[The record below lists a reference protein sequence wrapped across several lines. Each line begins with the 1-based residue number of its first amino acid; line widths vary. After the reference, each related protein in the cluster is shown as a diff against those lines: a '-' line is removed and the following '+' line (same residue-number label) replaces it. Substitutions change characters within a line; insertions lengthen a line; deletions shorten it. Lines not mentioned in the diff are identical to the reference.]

1 MFQLGDIVE
10 TPRGEGIVF
19 AHVGSPAGGVNYL
32 VLLKERDECWG
43 NPVMMQYTLDA
54 LSPGRTAPVYTV
66 GQTVSYKGRG
76 ATITAIS
83 SDLTITLDL
92 DNPAIGDNPIA
103 HNNRAVLPHWRLTML
118 EQFQ

>member
-19 AHVGSPAGGVNYL
+19 AHVGAPTGDLNCV

-43 NPVMMQYTLDA
+43 NPVMFQYTPAD
-54 LSPGRTAPVYTV
+54 LSPGRSHPVYEV
-66 GQTVSYKGRG
+66 GQRVGYKGYG
-76 ATITAIS
+76 AVITAIS
-83 SDLTITLDL
+83 PDLTITLQI
-92 DNPAIGDNPIA
+92 DNPDIGENPVER
-103 HNNRAVLPHWRLTML
+103 NSRAVMPHWRLTML